1 VHINSKKFSSFSII
15 AFITQDVWHTPRL
28 ALGLILI
35 TFIFALSRLPFFIY
49 YPLPYVAPDTPAY
62 LEQVA
67 NLESGQIPSFSFRT
81 PGYPLFWWFVRL
93 FSHDPMAVIF
103 AQCTITLFTLLGI
116 PILLAKYQPRLVLPI
131 SLAFAIYCSAPMHLA
146 WDLYL
151 LTDGLYVN
159 AMLWALTC
167 VYIALIHQKPVFAV
181 AGAFL
186 IGMACAIRPNG
197 AFLIAIIL
205 LAALWALLRYRS
217 WRLPS
222 ALLAPLLTP
231 LCLLFG
237 YNWATTGIVGFSCLQ
252 SLEVTYWTWAHIQP
266 DPSLSPDM
274 NEAIRAKNKAISDA
288 DKTII
293 NESWDLYRFQQTMD
307 KSMAI
312 AAGFLAQKTG
322 FTTDNCNERYLNSVT
337 TQNQLNWV
345 GIRQNPIV
353 YVKYIAAV
361 QREFFLWMGA
371 TIWGDFYSHAPATQY
386 YETFVDA
393 SPQVQRIQS
402 YGDYYNPRQPVGYRV
417 TAVGDKKIVT
427 SPQAPLADVYI
438 QLSRWRDAIFQRTGW
453 AWVLVVAALLSIL
466 TLFRSRGKSAHAFFA
481 LLLVLCVTGN
491 AMLCA
496 VAISGVPDKRYVYS
510 TEFVVYLFMACGL
523 ILPFSWFKAKFD

>member
-1 VHINSKKFSSFSII
+1 MPKLKFKFT
-15 AFITQDVWHTPRL
+15 ITHFLLDYEWRNAQL
-28 ALGLILI
+28 ALGLALI
-35 TFIFALSRLPFFIY
+35 FVIFALSRLPFFIY

-93 FSHDPMAVIF
+93 FSHNPMAVIF
-103 AQCTITLFTLLGI
+103 AQCIITLFTLLGI
-116 PILLAKYQPRLVLPI
+116 PILLAKYQPRLVLSI
-131 SLAFAIYCSAPMHLA
+131 SLALAIYCSAPMHLA

-167 VYIALIHQKPVFAV
+167 VYIALIHQKPMFAV

-274 NEAIRAKNKAISDA
+274 NEAIRAKNLAISDT
-288 DKTII
+288 DKDII
-293 NESWDLYRFQQTMD
+293 SDSWDLYRFQQTMD
-307 KSMAI
+307 KTMGV
-312 AAGFLAQKTG
+312 AAGFLAKKTG
-322 FTTDNCNERYLNSVT
+322 FTTDDCNERYLNSLN

-345 GIRQNPIV
+345 GIRQNPLV

-361 QREFFLWMGA
+361 HREFFLWMGA

-386 YETFVDA
+386 YETFVEA
-393 SPQVQRIQS
+393 APQVQRVQAR
-402 YGDYYNPRQPVGYRV
+402 GDYYNPRQPVGYTV
-417 TAVGDKKIVT
+417 STINGKKIVA
-427 SPQAPLADVYI
+427 SPQAPLADIYR
-438 QLSRWRDAIFQRTGW
+438 QLAHWRDFVFQRTGW
-453 AWVLVVAALLSIL
+453 AWVLLIAAIL
-466 TLFRSRGKSAHAFFA
+466 AIARFTYSRGKSGNAFFT
-481 LLLVLCVTGN
+481 LLLILCVLGN
-491 AMLCA
+491 ATLCA

-510 TEFVVYLFMACGL
+510 TEFVIYILITCGL
-523 ILPFSWFKAKFD
+523 IMPFVGYKATQQK

>member
-1 VHINSKKFSSFSII
+1 MQHLKPNFTTII
-15 AFITQDVWHTPRL
+15 AVLSDDAWRNVRL
-28 ALGLILI
+28 CFGVLLIC
-35 TFIFALSRLPFFIY
+35 FIFALSRLPFFIY

-103 AQCTITLFTLLGI
+103 AQCAITLFTLLGI

-167 VYIALIHQKPVFAV
+167 VYIALIHHKPVFAV

-205 LAALWALLRYRS
+205 LASVWALLRYRS
-217 WRLPS
+217 WRLSS

-252 SLEVTYWTWAHIQP
+252 SLEVTYWTWVHVRP
-266 DPSLSPDM
+266 DPSFSPEM
-274 NEAIRAKNKAISDA
+274 NAALQAKEAAISEA
-288 DKTII
+288 DRKII
-293 NESWDLYRFQQTMD
+293 YESWDLYRFHQTFD
-307 KSMAI
+307 KNIAI

-322 FTTDNCNERYLNSVT
+322 FTSDNCNERYLNSLS

-345 GIRQNPIV
+345 GIRQNPLI

-361 QREFFLWMGA
+361 HREFFLWMGA

-386 YETFVDA
+386 YETFVEP
-393 SPQVQRIQS
+393 SPQVQRIQAR
-402 YGDYYNPRQPVGYRV
+402 GDYYNPRQPIGYTVNIANGKKMV
-417 TAVGDKKIVT
+417 TPPA
-427 SPQAPLADVYI
+427 APLADLYR
-438 QLSRWRDAIFQRTGW
+438 QLARVRDVIFQRAGW
-453 AWVLVVAALLSIL
+453 AWVLLAAAIL
-466 TLFRSRGKSAHAFFA
+466 ALARLIYSRGKSGNAFFV
-481 LLLVLCVTGN
+481 LLLILCVLGN
-491 AMLCA
+491 ATLCA

-510 TEFVVYLFMACGL
+510 TEFVVYILLVCGL
-523 ILPFSWFKAKFD
+523 MLPVTIYTKKG